1 MPDTITSEQYC
12 SLSPQDRAF
21 YLEHK
26 DDIEMC
32 VHNGK
37 LHIKVSS
44 KPRVTWER
52 FQELLHLPE
61 NLTNQEKE
69 ALHIST
75 NFGDWNPYGRPY
87 LDYGFYY
94 WLDID
99 CSAYGLKTCGINQPT
114 KEWLADWLA
123 AHGFTPEEISAISYS
138 GGISGYTKKEG
149 YYQYKDFGI
158 EIQCRFLDIPP
169 HYLPSKVVKWLKKN
183 PQYKHLVYP

>member
-1 MPDTITSEQYC
+1 MTNLTAEQYC

-26 DDIEMC
+26 DDTEMC

-52 FQELLHLPE
+52 FQELLHLPD

-69 ALHIST
+69 ALHICT

-94 WLDID
+94 WLNID
-99 CSAYGLKTCGINQPT
+99 CSAYRLKTCGINQPT

-138 GGISGYTKKEG
+138 GGSSGYTKKEG

-183 PQYKHLVYP
+183 PQYKHLVYA